1 MVVSCGSSSPTCP
14 ELISFV
20 VFITISSVA
29 RIMITGFPDLYSK
42 VNLNLTSKYSEI

>member
-1 MVVSCGSSSPTCP
+1 MAPLVDNVPNQYLC
-14 ELISFV
+14 V

-29 RIMITGFPDLYSK
+29 RIMITGFPDLYSQ